1 MSAHKLDVL
10 NDLPQ
15 NDNKLKLIKFLFEFC
30 KIIQSFVE
38 KWITIMWFQIIQF

>member
-15 NDNKLKLIKFLFEFC
+15 NDNKLKAPNQIFVEFLQNYSKF
-30 KIIQSFVE
+30 FVE
-38 KWITIMWFQIIQF
+38 KWITIM